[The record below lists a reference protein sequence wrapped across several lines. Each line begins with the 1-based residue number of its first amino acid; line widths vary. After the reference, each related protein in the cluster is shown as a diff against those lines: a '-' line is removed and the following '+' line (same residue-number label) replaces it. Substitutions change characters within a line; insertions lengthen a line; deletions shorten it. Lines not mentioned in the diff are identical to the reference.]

1 MVQDEAVKNVSFQS
15 DRTRRKILLSYWIVV
30 LLAIPLWWSTT
41 SIARLRLP
49 EERVNNLHS
58 RKLKFPLR
66 ATLEGD
72 FSELVARDIEE
83 ALRRRV
89 HESRLDGTFSVDI
102 CSSRHKGEGAYEVSL
117 NADAKETHV
126 EGRKLILGAKSL
138 SSEDIRDVISNSLT
152 SLWLE
157 GFGPDQQIVQFSP
170 RYRLAFSLM
179 NEDTAAGG
187 SPLGW
192 DVQTMINREITPVLQ
207 RLSILHNF
215 TIESQ
220 VQFFAPL
227 AFEPVKL
234 EDGSFGLTEE
244 QLSVFVNSAEWTLS
258 SSVSDDPV
266 LHFVIF
272 VPSVNRRPLR
282 ILDGDSLPTK
292 SSAFVIPQWGS
303 IFIYNP
309 SQSIESD
316 LTLSALRPAFT
327 VFRKQLLTLLGVPP
341 LPSGVKTSEALSDWA
356 LDALL
361 RRRAYENAEGS
372 KDTLSSIVS
381 LVHQIEGMPVD
392 KDVTEDV
399 RESLDALDKMYNVV
413 RESPQLALQYSARA
427 FSRASRAF
435 FNPGMLAL
443 LYFPPEHNLAVY
455 TPLLAPVAVPLVAA
469 VLREVARWRKS
480 RRQ

>member
-15 DRTRRKILLSYWIVV
+15 DRTRRTILLSYWIVV

-49 EERVNNLHS
+49 EERVSNLHS

-66 ATLEGD
+66 ATLEGGLTE
-72 FSELVARDIEE
+72 SVARDVEE

-89 HESRLDGTFSVDI
+89 HELRLDGSFSVDI
-102 CSSRHKGEGAYEVSL
+102 RSSSEGAYEVSL

-138 SSEDIRDVISNSLT
+138 SSEDMRDIISNSLS
-152 SLWLE
+152 SLWLD

-192 DVQTMINREITPVLQ
+192 GVQTMINREITPVLQ
-207 RLSILHNF
+207 RLSALHNF

-234 EDGSFGLTEE
+234 KDGSFGLTEE

-258 SSVSDDPV
+258 SSVSNDPV

-272 VPSVNRRPLR
+272 VPSANRRPLR
-282 ILDGDSLPTK
+282 ILDADSSPTK

-309 SQSIESD
+309 PQSTESH

-327 VFRKQLLTLLGVPP
+327 VFRKQLLTLLGVPS
-341 LPSGVKTSEALSDWA
+341 LPPGVKTSEALSDWA
-356 LDALL
+356 LNALL

-399 RESLDALDKMYNVV
+399 REALDALDKMYNIV
-413 RESPQLALQYSARA
+413 RDSPQLALQYSARA

-480 RRQ
+480 RR